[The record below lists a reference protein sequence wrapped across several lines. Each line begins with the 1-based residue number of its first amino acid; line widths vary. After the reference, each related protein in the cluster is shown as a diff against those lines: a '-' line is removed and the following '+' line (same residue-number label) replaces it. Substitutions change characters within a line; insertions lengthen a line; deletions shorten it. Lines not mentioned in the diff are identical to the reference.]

1 MSHTSRNLKRIFLD
15 KIETLDFKVHDSL
28 NLRRMEKRL
37 YDEFDKTWIKYNNNE
52 ATYKEWQQSLDEWW
66 EVHKL

>member
-15 KIETLDFKVHDSL
+15 KIETLDFKVHGSL

-52 ATYKEWQQSLDEWW
+52 ATYKEWQQSLDEWL